1 MIKKNENNGKVEK
14 FIRRDSD
21 FSERRSINDN
31 SPWGGI
37 QKQTNITLTKT
48 ETGEVKPKNEKE

>member
-1 MIKKNENNGKVEK
+1 MKKNDNNGKNEK
-14 FIRRDSD
+14 FIRRDSEV
-21 FSERRSINDN
+21 SERRSINDS

-48 ETGEVKPKNEKE
+48 ETGEVKPKNEKG